1 MKKLFVLAIAAIFSL
16 AATAQQADWKQMHD
30 FHAVMSKTFHPAEEG
45 NLKPAR
51 TNAAEL
57 VAKAKAWQA
66 STAPAGY
73 DAKVAQPI
81 LKKLVTACTDLEAGV
96 KAKKSDKELT
106 TLITAA
112 HEVFHELT
120 EKCKPGAEKH

>member
-1 MKKLFVLAIAAIFSL
+1 MKKFFVLALAAIFSV
-16 AATAQQADWKQMHD
+16 AAIAQQAEWKQMHD

-51 TNAAEL
+51 ANAAEL
-57 VAKAKAWQA
+57 VAKAKTWQ
-66 STAPAGY
+66 SSVAPAGY

-81 LKKLVTACTDLEAGV
+81 LKKLVIACTDLEAGV

-106 TLITAA
+106 TLITAT

-120 EKCKPGAEKH
+120 EKCRPGAEKH